1 MAEAEGT
8 LEVREKDKRDQ
19 RREIEWERRAERRQ
33 ERAGE
38 ERRREARRGQRR
50 PGFKFSRAHT
60 QNRQPQEVAEK
71 AGTSAD
77 ILVAQHF

>member
-1 MAEAEGT
+1 MAETEGT

-19 RREIEWERRAERRQ
+19 RREIEWERRERRQ
-33 ERAGE
+33 KGTGE
-38 ERRREARRGQRR
+38 ERRRETRRGQHR
-50 PGFKFSRAHT
+50 PGFKFTRAHT

-77 ILVAQHF
+77 NLVAQHF